1 MAIDGD
7 TIVVGVESEPG
18 FTGAPRQGAVYIYG
32 RNVGGADNWGLIKR
46 IEDPDGVHDCCDSFG
61 THVDI
66 SGDTIAVGEFWSD
79 RAHIFERNEGGP
91 DNWGR
96 VTVVTPSDRSAQYD
110 QFARVAIDGDTLAV
124 GASSGHTHAGT
135 TASGALYIYERNA
148 GGPNNWG
155 DPGTGVGNEV
165 KKLVPSDVVPQ
176 GAVRN
181 PSGDAACG
189 LRGSNS
195 NYIVSIDGDVVVYGA
210 CQHFHAGF
218 GTAFVFER
226 DAGRAGNWG
235 ETQELIPSDGGDA
248 FGTPAVDGSTIIIGD
263 LSDNILGSDSGR
275 SISSSDPAI
284 RLPRSS
290 SRRSPARSATTA
302 GMSRTSMSRGR

>member
-1 MAIDGD
+1 M
-7 TIVVGVESEPG
+7 
-18 FTGAPRQGAVYIYG
+18 
-32 RNVGGADNWGLIKR
+32 
-46 IEDPDGVHDCCDSFG
+46 
-61 THVDI
+61 
-66 SGDTIAVGEFWSD
+66 
-79 RAHIFERNEGGP
+79 
-91 DNWGR
+91 
-96 VTVVTPSDRSAQYD
+96 
-110 QFARVAIDGDTLAV
+110 

-135 TASGALYIYERNA
+135 TASGALYIYERNAGGPNNWGEVKELIATDLSTGGNLGVATAISGDTVIGSNVDYNDFRQPGAYVFERNA

-263 LSDNILGSDSGR
+263 LSDNILGSDSGAVYIFER
-275 SISSSDPAI
+275 PSDTTPPIIVPTVTGTLGNNGWYVSDIDVSWTVTDPDSPVTTSGCDPQLVDTVPPA
-284 RLPRSS
+284 S
-290 SRRSPARSATTA
+290 RSPAMRPPMAARRRKASPSNATPPLP
-302 GMSRTSMSRGR
+302 SSHR